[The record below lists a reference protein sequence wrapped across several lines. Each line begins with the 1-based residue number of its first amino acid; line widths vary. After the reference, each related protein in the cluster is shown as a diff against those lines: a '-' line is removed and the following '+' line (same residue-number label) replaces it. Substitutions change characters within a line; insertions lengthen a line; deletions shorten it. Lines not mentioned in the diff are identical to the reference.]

1 MEYIQRKI
9 FQRLD
14 ISVPF
19 GNAIVL
25 VFLIT
30 QFFDGASTYIGL
42 RWGIITEINPLICW
56 LISVTGISIAIAVAK
71 IVAIG
76 LGIMLHLIN
85 AHNALAICT
94 VTCLFFLALPWIYLF
109 FCIVTD
115 SVLLI

>member
-85 AHNALAICT
+85 AHNALANMYGY
-94 VTCLFFLALPWIYLF
+94 VSVFFSS
-109 FCIVTD
+109 
-115 SVLLI
+115 SVDILIFLYSD